1 VECSRCTDVGA
12 EWLWS
17 VPNTPISSKFRTL
30 LILRSSGAGAEHL
43 WSMSHT
49 SISFKLKSL
58 ILKELP
64 GPGAEWLWSAS
75 VITDIMSLH
84 DTECWTGRLYGWQ

>member
-1 VECSRCTDVGA
+1 MEYSRCTDVGA

-17 VPNTPISSKFRTL
+17 VPNTLISSKLRPL
-30 LILRSSGAGAEHL
+30 LILRSSGAGAERL
-43 WSMSHT
+43 WSMAHT
-49 SISFKLKSL
+49 PISFKLRPV

-75 VITDIMSLH
+75 VITDFMSLH
-84 DTECWTGRLYGWQ
+84 DTEGWTGCLYSWQ

>member
-1 VECSRCTDVGA
+1 VEYSRCTDVGA

-17 VPNTPISSKFRTL
+17 VPNTPISR
-30 LILRSSGAGAEHL
+30 AGAERL
-43 WSMSHT
+43 WSMAHT
-49 SISFKLKSL
+49 PISFKLRPV

-75 VITDIMSLH
+75 VITDFMSLH
-84 DTECWTGRLYGWQ
+84 DTEGWTGCLYSWQ